1 MADKVYVVGAYVA
14 SDDPALRMR
23 AFVPLTAEYRTL
35 DEAVAGAEQDYQ
47 ASHTESSDVTFVVY
61 ASAGG
66 DAVVEVSRGRP
77 FDTVGFYKV
86 ALVEVGEAD
95 AG

>member
-1 MADKVYVVGAYVA
+1 MA
-14 SDDPALRMR
+14 SDDPGLRAR
-23 AFVPLTAEYRTL
+23 AFVPLTTEYRTL
-35 DEAVAGAEQDYQ
+35 EEAVAGAEQDFR
-47 ASHTESSDVTFVVY
+47 ASHAESGDLSFVVY
-61 ASAGG
+61 TSAVG

-77 FDTVGFYKV
+77 LGTGGFYKV